1 MKKDLRQLSQE
12 EFPPLLR
19 EIPDPPKKLYLRGAL
34 PSSSFKLL
42 TVVGSRKYTPYGKA
56 VVEKLI
62 SGLRGFPVAIVSG
75 LALGIDAL
83 AHEAALAAKLPTI
96 ALPGSGLNPDVLYP
110 RAHYRLAERI
120 LEARLPD
127 GQQGGALL
135 SEFEPDFRARP
146 ESFLQRNRVMAAVA
160 EATLIIEAASR
171 SGTLVTA
178 KLAVDYNRELLV
190 VPGSIFS
197 PNSFGPHLFLSL
209 GATPV
214 TSSED
219 ILKAL
224 HIEPAPKP
232 IAERTDLSEA
242 ERRVLRA
249 LVEPRTRDELLAS
262 LALPASEANILL
274 STMELKGL
282 IAARLGTIER
292 A

>member
-1 MKKDLRQLSQE
+1 MAYALRQLTGK
-12 EFPPLLR
+12 EFPPLLQ
-19 EIPDPPKKLYLRGAL
+19 EISDPPATLYLRGTL
-34 PSSSFKLL
+34 PAPECKLL

-62 SGLRGFPVAIVSG
+62 SGLRGYSVAIVSG

-83 AHEAALAAKLPTI
+83 AHEAALGAGLPTV
-96 ALPGSGLNPDVLYP
+96 AVPGSGLNSDVLYP
-110 RAHYRLAERI
+110 RANYSLAERI
-120 LEARLPD
+120 LSA
-127 GQQGGALL
+127 GGALL
-135 SEFEPDFRARP
+135 SEFEPDFQARP
-146 ESFLQRNRVMAAVA
+146 ESFPQRNRIMAGMA

-178 KLAVDYNRELLV
+178 KLATEYNRELLV

-224 HIEPAPKP
+224 HIEAAPKP
-232 IAERTDLSEA
+232 VAERTDISEA
-242 ERRVLRA
+242 ERRILTA
-249 LVEPRTRDELLAS
+249 LQEPKTRDELTRE
-262 LALPASEANILL
+262 LALPAEEASILL
-274 STMELKGL
+274 STMELKGI
-282 IAARLGTIER
+282 IAETLGKISATV
-292 A
+292 